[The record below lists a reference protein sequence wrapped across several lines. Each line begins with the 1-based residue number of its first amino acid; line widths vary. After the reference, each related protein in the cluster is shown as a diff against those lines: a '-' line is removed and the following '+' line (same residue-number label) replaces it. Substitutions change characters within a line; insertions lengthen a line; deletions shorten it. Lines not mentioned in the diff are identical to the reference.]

1 MKPVKSKG
9 FGDTI
14 AKFTRS
20 TGLDKLAPKGCGC
33 KNRQEKLNKI
43 LPYKK

>member
-9 FGDTI
+9 FGDSI
-14 AKFTRS
+14 AKLTKS
-20 TGLDKLAPKGCGC
+20 IGLDKLASKDCGC
-33 KNRQEKLNKI
+33 KNRQEFLNKI